1 MVLSGLKYTKE
12 HEWLK
17 IEGNKAFM
25 GITDFAQHALGSLV
39 YLELPEVDDTFSEGD
54 TLGVV
59 ESVKAASDLFM
70 PISGVILEVNEA
82 VVDDPGLINSDAY
95 GSWMISFEITDASQ
109 LDDLLDPAAYE
120 ALIG

>member
-25 GITDFAQHALGSLV
+25 GITDYAQHALGSLV
-39 YLELPEVDDTFSEGD
+39 YLELPEVDDTFGEGE

-95 GSWMISFEITDASQ
+95 GSWMVSFEITDASQ

>member
-25 GITDFAQHALGSLV
+25 GITDYAQHALGSLV
-39 YLELPEVDDTFSEGD
+39 YLELPEVDDTFSEGE

-95 GSWMISFEITDASQ
+95 GSWMVSFTITDASQ

>member
-1 MVLSGLKYTKE
+1 MVLSGLLYTKE

-25 GITDFAQHALGSLV
+25 GITDYAQHALGSLV
-39 YLELPEVDDTFSEGD
+39 YLELPEVEDTFGEGD

-59 ESVKAASDLFM
+59 ESVKAASDLYM

-95 GSWMISFEITDASQ
+95 GSWMVSFEITDASQ
-109 LDDLLDPAAYE
+109 LDNLLDPAAYE